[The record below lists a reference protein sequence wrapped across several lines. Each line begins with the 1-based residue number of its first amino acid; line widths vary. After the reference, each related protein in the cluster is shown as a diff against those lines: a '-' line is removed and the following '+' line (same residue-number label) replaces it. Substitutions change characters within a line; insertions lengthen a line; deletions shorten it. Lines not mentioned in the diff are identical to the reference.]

1 MRGRF
6 MSQHLTVRVA
16 WHQEQWNGTVCR
28 CASNNSFCLDLDR
41 IREERDD
48 ACEDRVGG
56 KLFTDFPLERLPPCR
71 ARRVKQLR
79 VAIALIDRHYAG
91 TRPLRCDL
99 PAYDR
104 RRLHV
109 RPRPPA
115 MA

>member
-16 WHQEQWNGTVCR
+16 WHQEPRNGTVCR
-28 CASNNSFCLDLDR
+28 GASNNSFCLDLDW
-41 IREERDD
+41 IREERDN
-48 ACEDRVGG
+48 AYENRVGG
-56 KLFTDFPLERLPPCR
+56 KLFTDFPLERLPLCR
-71 ARRVKQLR
+71 ARHVKQLS
-79 VAIALIDRHYAG
+79 VATALIDRHCAG
-91 TRPLRCDL
+91 ARPLRRGL
-99 PAYDR
+99 PAHNR